1 MEKHPLPGTPAK
13 PDEARLVLLG
23 IITKPQ
29 GIKGGLRLMAQ
40 FDNPDD
46 FENLKTDRIFLKPDP
61 STAGL
66 RPRPSAYS
74 QVTLT
79 EFDIHHRFLVVYFE
93 EAPDINRAEAFRN
106 LQAYVYEEELW
117 DLPEGRYYGFQL
129 EGLELFDTNK
139 NAVVGKV
146 KAMRAG
152 VQDYLIITGLEREFL
167 IPYVPEIVTGVD
179 LNQGRITAQL
189 PEGIEEV

>member
-1 MEKHPLPGTPAK
+1 MEKHPLPGRPAR
-13 PDEARLVLLG
+13 PDEDRLVLLG
-23 IITKPQ
+23 YITKPQ

-40 FDNPDD
+40 FDDPED

-66 RPRPSAYS
+66 RPRALVYS
-74 QVTLT
+74 EVKLV

-93 EAPDINRAEAFRN
+93 EAPDINAAEAFRG
-106 LQAYVYEEELW
+106 LEAYVYEDELW

-129 EGLELFDTNK
+129 EGLELFDTAK
-139 NAVVGKV
+139 NGVVGTV
-146 KAMRAG
+146 KGMRPG
-152 VQDYLIITGLEREFL
+152 IQDYLVIKGLEREFL

-179 LNQGRITAQL
+179 LKARRITANL
-189 PEGIEEV
+189 PEGIEEI

>member
-1 MEKHPLPGTPAK
+1 MDKHPLPGTPAR
-13 PDEARLVLLG
+13 PDENRLVLIG

-40 FDNPDD
+40 FDDPDD

-66 RPRPSAYS
+66 RPKAAAYS
-74 QVTLT
+74 QVTLK
-79 EFDIHHRFLVVYFE
+79 EFDIHHRFLVVFFE
-93 EAPDINRAEAFRN
+93 EAPDVDAAEAFRN
-106 LQAYVYEEELW
+106 LQAYVYEDELW

-129 EGLELFDTNK
+129 EGLELFDTVK
-139 NAVVGKV
+139 NAVVGTV
-146 KAMRAG
+146 KAMRPG
-152 VQDYLIITGLEREFL
+152 VQDYLIITGIEREFL

-179 LNQGRITAQL
+179 LKQRRITARL